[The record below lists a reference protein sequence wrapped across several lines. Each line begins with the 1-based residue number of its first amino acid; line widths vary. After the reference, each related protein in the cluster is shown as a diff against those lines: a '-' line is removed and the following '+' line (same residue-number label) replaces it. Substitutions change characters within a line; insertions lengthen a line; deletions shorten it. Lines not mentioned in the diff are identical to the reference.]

1 MSVSNQTWHH
11 RPPPRDL
18 GAAAISNENSGGRTQ
33 SIGAVDKFTSVCQR
47 IGEAWLSRIC
57 PGLRPLASQKLS
69 LPHFGTYTHTHR
81 QASASPSPN
90 SFHGIGHCRGMV
102 EDLLKRSIKQYCSG
116 RITVIFIAVFD
127 FFFAE
132 ASRVMVEHTLFR
144 GPTHQICLPCCS
156 LW

>member
-1 MSVSNQTWHH
+1 MRIAEAGLRASAQ
-11 RPPPRDL
+11 L
-18 GAAAISNENSGGRTQ
+18 
-33 SIGAVDKFTSVCQR
+33 TS
-47 IGEAWLSRIC
+47 LSRYAKESGK
-57 PGLRPLASQKLS
+57 PDYPEYALVYVLW
-69 LPHFGTYTHTHR
+69 LPKSYPCHILGHTHTHR

-127 FFFAE
+127 FFLLKPQGLWLNTHT
-132 ASRVMVEHTLFR
+132 HTLFR
-144 GPTHQICLPCCS
+144 SPTHQICLPCCS